1 MDMQGSELFYNLYTG
16 SLLAENEFV
25 EPYARSCDYVII
37 SLEVLRLLYRYAYN
51 MDSDYI
57 KFTIGLVVETSSGI
71 YRLTVGKAIPLFD
84 SNGKPLPKALVYDM
98 ILRTLMEYAGSIRIA

>member
-1 MDMQGSELFYNLYTG
+1 MWSHTLD
-16 SLLAENEFV
+16 
-25 EPYARSCDYVII
+25 PVII

-57 KFTIGLVVETSSGI
+57 KFTISGGI
-71 YRLTVGKAIPLFD
+71 YRFTVGKAIPLFD

-98 ILRTLMEYAGSIRIA
+98 ILRTLMEYAEKYKDSVIR